1 MRSLYMKILYSC
13 LYIFEKDPSQMDHHI
28 LGVTS
33 SKKFENLW
41 YYQSKNILVRLDGIS
56 ALLDCHSDS
65 ANQIQGSVLTVTKD
79 CLRICCLIERTDYE
93 TSLML
98 KFTVYQEARRERQ
111 TTRQTFHTSPS
122 LLVWYSAEAAAYRI
136 WFSSNQK
143 TSFFFSQSKE
153 ATSAPVPL

>member
-1 MRSLYMKILYSC
+1 MWSLYMKILYSC

-28 LGVTS
+28 VGVTS

-41 YYQSKNILVRLDGIS
+41 YYQSKNIPVRLDGIS

-65 ANQIQGSVLTVTKD
+65 ANQIQGPVLTVTKD
-79 CLRICCLIERTDYE
+79 CLRICYFMKELITK

-98 KFTVYQEARRERQ
+98 KFTVYREAGRERQ
-111 TTRQTFHTSPS
+111 TTWQRFIRPPLS
-122 LLVWYSAEAAAYRI
+122 LVWYSC
-136 WFSSNQK
+136 WSSSIQDLVFIKPK